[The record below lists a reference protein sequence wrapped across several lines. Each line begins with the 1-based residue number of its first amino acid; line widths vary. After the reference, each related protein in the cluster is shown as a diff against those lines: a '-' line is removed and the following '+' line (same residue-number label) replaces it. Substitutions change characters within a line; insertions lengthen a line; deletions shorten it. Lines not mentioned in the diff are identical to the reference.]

1 MKGGMG
7 AAYRGSQPFMNK
19 TVSEA
24 IWFALATLT
33 FSLALA
39 YALIPLFQIQKE
51 FEISPG
57 TKGSVYELHT
67 EIPQEPLFTG
77 AQIIS
82 SIYKLDFDEYT
93 VNVDG
98 NVFER
103 QTDLKTKQG
112 IIIPYATY
120 NQTIQYTTSG
130 MRINY
135 TMQ

>member
-1 MKGGMG
+1 MG
-7 AAYRGSQPFMNK
+7 VVLRGSQPLMNK

-39 YALIPLFQIQKE
+39 YALTPLFQIQKE

-57 TKGSVYELHT
+57 TEGSVYVKQT
-67 EIPQEPLFTG
+67 EIPEAPLFTG

-82 SIYKLDFDEYT
+82 SIYKLDFDETT

-103 QTDLKTKQG
+103 QTDLKTKQS
-112 IIIPYATY
+112 IILPYAEY
-120 NQTIQYTTSG
+120 KQTIQYSESG
-130 MRINY
+130 TRINY

>member
-1 MKGGMG
+1 MG
-7 AAYRGSQPFMNK
+7 AVLRGSQPLMNK

-24 IWFALATLT
+24 IWFTLTTLT

-39 YALIPLFQIQKE
+39 YALTPLFQIQKE

-57 TKGSVYELHT
+57 TEGSVYVKQT
-67 EIPQEPLFTG
+67 EIPEEPLFTG

-82 SIYKLDFDEYT
+82 SIYKLDFDETT

-98 NVFER
+98 NLFER
-103 QTDLKTKQG
+103 QTDLKTKQS
-112 IIIPYATY
+112 IILPYAEY
-120 NQTIQYTTSG
+120 KQTIQYSG
-130 MRINY
+130 SGTRINY

>member
-1 MKGGMG
+1 MG
-7 AAYRGSQPFMNK
+7 AVLRGSQPLMNK

-24 IWFALATLT
+24 IWFALTTLT

-39 YALIPLFQIQKE
+39 YALTPLFQIQKE

-57 TKGSVYELHT
+57 TEGSVYVKQT
-67 EIPQEPLFTG
+67 EIPEAPLFTG

-82 SIYKLDFDEYT
+82 SIYKLDFDETT

-103 QTDLKTKQG
+103 QTDLKTKQS
-112 IIIPYATY
+112 IILPYAKY
-120 NQTIQYTTSG
+120 KQTIQYSG
-130 MRINY
+130 SGTRINY